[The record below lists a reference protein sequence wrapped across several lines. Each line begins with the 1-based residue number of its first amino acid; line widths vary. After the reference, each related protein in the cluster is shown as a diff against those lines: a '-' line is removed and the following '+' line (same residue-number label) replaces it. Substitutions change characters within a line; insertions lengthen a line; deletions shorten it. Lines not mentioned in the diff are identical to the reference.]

1 MRPDILTPLFADVTS
16 LPGVGPKL
24 AALIGKA
31 AGPRV
36 VDLALTLPTGVID
49 RSYRPKIA
57 EAAEDRLATIEVTVD
72 RHDPPPAAK
81 PQIPWR
87 VLCSDETGFVT
98 LVFFR
103 AKADWMHKQLPEG
116 TRQLVSGRIEPYGSQ
131 LQMVHPDLI
140 VPVGDGAAEV
150 PLPPAEPVYPMTAGL
165 TGRVMRRS
173 VAAAVGLA
181 PDLPEWLRPDLRA
194 QHGWPAWR
202 EALRQAHAPEGPADL
217 GPQTMARQRLAYD
230 ELLSNQLALSL
241 IRARRAARPGRRLM
255 GDQSLTKDVRAGLP
269 FALTG
274 AQEAALGEVLA
285 DMASGSRMVRL
296 VQGDVGSGK
305 TVVALLA
312 MMTAIEAGCQ
322 AAIMAPT
329 EILARQHFETMKPI
343 CDAADIAC
351 ELVTGRDK
359 GPARRAVREGV
370 AKGYVKLVVGTH
382 ALFSDDV
389 AFDDLG
395 LVVVDEQHRFGVH
408 QRLALQEKGPRAD
421 LLVMTATP
429 IPRTLALTAYGDM
442 DVSQIAEKPPGRK
455 PVDTRAI
462 PLAKLASVTEAV
474 GRAIARDE
482 QVYWVC
488 PLVEQNDLL
497 DQTSAEERFDA
508 LRARFG
514 GAVGLVHG
522 KMKGPEKDAV
532 VEAFLHGE
540 VKVLVATTVIEVGVN
555 APDATVIVIEHA
567 ERFGLAQL
575 HQLRGR
581 VGRGDKPASCLLLY
595 QANEQGKLGDVAKA
609 RLNVLRQTEDGFVI
623 AEEDL
628 ALRGAGDALGTA
640 QSGFPRFRLADLSDH
655 KALLETARDDARFVV
670 ETDPALGGE
679 RGEALRTLLYLFGR
693 DDAVRLLRS
702 G

>member
-1 MRPDILTPLFADVTS
+1 MRPDVLAPLFADVTA
-16 LPGVGPKL
+16 LPGVAPKL
-24 AALIGKA
+24 ASLLGKV

-49 RSYRPKIA
+49 RSYRPKVADA
-57 EAAEDRLATIEVTVD
+57 EEDRLATIEVTVD
-72 RHDPPPAAK
+72 RHDPPPAGR
-81 PQIPWR
+81 PQVPWR
-87 VLCSDETGFVT
+87 VLCSDETGFLT

-116 TRQLVSGRIEPYGSQ
+116 TRQLVSGRVEPYGSQ

-140 VPVGDGAAEV
+140 VPAGGEAT
-150 PLPPAEPVYPMTAGL
+150 LPPAEPVYPMTAGL
-165 TGRVMRRS
+165 TGKVMRRAVHGA
-173 VAAAVGLA
+173 VARV
-181 PDLPEWLRPDLRA
+181 PDLPEWQRPDLLA
-194 QHGWPAWR
+194 QNGWPGFGDAM
-202 EALRQAHAPEGPADL
+202 RQAHAPGGAADL
-217 GPQTMARQRLAYD
+217 GAQTVFRQRLAYD
-230 ELLSNQLALSL
+230 ELLSNQLALAL
-241 IRARRAARPGRRLM
+241 IRVRRAARPGRRTV
-255 GDQSLTKDVRAGLP
+255 GDGSLTRGVRSALP

-274 AQEAALGEVLA
+274 AQEAALAEVLA
-285 DMASGSRMVRL
+285 DMASPSRMVRL

-305 TVVALLA
+305 TVVAFLA
-312 MMTAIEAGCQ
+312 MLTAIEAGAQ

-329 EILARQHFETMKPI
+329 EILARQHYETMRPL

-351 ELVTGRDK
+351 ELITGRDR
-359 GPARRAVREGV
+359 GPERQAKRDGA

-389 AFDDLG
+389 AFDDLA

-408 QRLALQEKGPRAD
+408 QRLALQEKGPKAD

-442 DVSQIAEKPPGRK
+442 EVSQIAEKPPGRK

-462 PLAKLASVTEAV
+462 PLAKLGSVVEAV
-474 GRAIARDE
+474 GRAVSRGE

-497 DQTSAEERFDA
+497 GQTSAEERYDA

-514 GAVGLVHG
+514 GVVGLVHG

-532 VEAFLHGE
+532 VEAFYRGE

-595 QANEQGKLGDVAKA
+595 QANEAGKLGDVAKA
-609 RLNVLRQTEDGFVI
+609 RLNVLRETEDGFVI

-640 QSGFPRFRLADLSDH
+640 QSGFPRFRLADVSDH
-655 KALLETARDDARFVV
+655 GALLEAARDDARLVV
-670 ETDPALGGE
+670 EIDPDLSSP
-679 RGEALRTLLYLFGR
+679 RGQALRTLLYLFSR

>member
-1 MRPDILTPLFADVTS
+1 MRPDILTPLFADVTT
-16 LPGVGPKL
+16 LGGVGPKV
-24 AALIGKA
+24 AALIGKV

-36 VDLALTLPTGVID
+36 VDLALTLPTAVID
-49 RSYRPKIA
+49 RSYRPTIA
-57 EAAEDRLATIEVTVD
+57 EAAEDRIATVTVTVD
-72 RHDPPPAAK
+72 RHDPPPQGR
-81 PQIPWR
+81 PQVPWR
-87 VLCSDETGFVT
+87 VLCSDETGFLT
-98 LVFFR
+98 IVFFR
-103 AKADWMHKQLPEG
+103 AKGDWALRQLPEG
-116 TRQLVSGRIEPYGSQ
+116 SRQLVSGRIEPYGSQ
-131 LQMVHPDLI
+131 RQMVHPDLI
-140 VPVGDGAAEV
+140 LPADGETV
-150 PLPPAEPVYPMTAGL
+150 LPPAEPVYPMTAGL
-165 TGRVMRRS
+165 TGKVMRRAVS
-173 VAAAVGLA
+173 GAVAKV
-181 PDLPEWLRPDLRA
+181 PDAPEWQRNDLLGK
-194 QHGWPAWR
+194 HDWPSFQA
-202 EALRQAHAPEGPADL
+202 ALRQAHS
-217 GPQTMARQRLAYD
+217 PQTAAELGAQTPPRQRLAYD
-230 ELLSNQLALSL
+230 ELLSNQLALAM
-241 IRARRAARPGRRLM
+241 IRARRAARPGRRTA
-255 GDQSLTKDVRAGLP
+255 GDGSLTGPVRAGLP

-274 AQEAALGEVLA
+274 AQESALGDVLG
-285 DMASGSRMVRL
+285 DMASPSRMVRL
-296 VQGDVGSGK
+296 IQGDVGSGK

-312 MMTAIEAGCQ
+312 MLTAIEAGAQ

-329 EILARQHFETMKPI
+329 EILARQHYETMKPI

-351 ELVTGRDK
+351 VLITGRDK
-359 GPARRAVREGV
+359 GQERRANRDGV
-370 AKGYVKLVVGTH
+370 AKGYVKLVIGTH

-389 AFDDLG
+389 TFDDLA

-408 QRLALQEKGPRAD
+408 QRLALQEKGPKAD

-442 DVSQIAEKPPGRK
+442 EVSQIGEKPPGRK

-474 GRAIARDE
+474 GRAIGRGE

-488 PLVEQNDLL
+488 PLVEQNELL
-497 DQTSAEERFDA
+497 DQTSAEERFEA
-508 LRARFG
+508 LRGRFG
-514 GAVGLVHG
+514 DVVGLVHG
-522 KMKGPEKDAV
+522 KMKGPQKDAV
-532 VEAFLHGE
+532 VEAFYRGE

-595 QANEQGKLGDVAKA
+595 QANENGSLGDVAKA
-609 RLNVLRQTEDGFVI
+609 RLNVLRETEDGFVI

-640 QSGFPRFRLADLSDH
+640 QSGFPQFRLADLSDH
-655 KALLETARDDARFVV
+655 KALLETARDDAQLIID
-670 ETDPALGGE
+670 TDPELRTE
-679 RGEALRTLLYLFGR
+679 RGQALRVLLYLFSR